1 MKLKSIDGLM
11 DKREK
16 TELRMSLG
24 YCLSDWLSQVVP
36 FTGMGK
42 ILENELRLAVGLLA
56 HEH

>member
-1 MKLKSIDGLM
+1 MKLKSIDVLM

-16 TELRMSLG
+16 TELRMSPG

-42 ILENELRLAVGLLA
+42 ILETELRLAVGLLA
-56 HEH
+56 H